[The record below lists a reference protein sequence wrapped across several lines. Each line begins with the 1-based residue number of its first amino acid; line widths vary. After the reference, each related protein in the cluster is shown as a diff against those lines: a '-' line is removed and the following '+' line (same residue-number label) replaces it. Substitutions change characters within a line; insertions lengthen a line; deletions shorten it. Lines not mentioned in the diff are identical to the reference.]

1 MHLQTLL
8 VALLFTASSSYVL
21 NLPSRPFS
29 TRAVTSLRDAQVSDI
44 AEPSPLIDLQTFL
57 KLADVVE
64 SGGQA
69 KVIIQAGE
77 VFVNRQVE
85 TRRAKKLF
93 EGDMVAVN
101 ELDEVLNVAEYVKA
115 KGYVY
120 TKKDKKEK
128 KDKVKKAVD
137 DEFKGEFRSEE
148 WREARKK
155 KKYEK
160 KAEKG
165 KEKGTLRMWR
175 FDSERSNATQYDED
189 KLAQIQAK
197 VMEREAYRQSRK
209 YDEADDVRVYL
220 EMDYSVQVDDDSR
233 IWYFEES

>member
-1 MHLQTLL
+1 M
-8 VALLFTASSSYVL
+8 
-21 NLPSRPFS
+21 
-29 TRAVTSLRDAQVSDI
+29 
-44 AEPSPLIDLQTFL
+44 
-57 KLADVVE
+57 
-64 SGGQA
+64 
-69 KVIIQAGE
+69 IIQAGE

-165 KEKGTLRMWR
+165 KEKVSEVHFPQRREVIIIDNSFSSFPALRSSQGTLRMWR